1 VTGLAQALVLGVV
14 EGVTEFLPISSTGHM
29 ILVGSWISFPE
40 PLAKTF
46 EIFIQAGAIL
56 AVVVLFR
63 ARLRELLLGALR
75 PGPARRTLL
84 AVAVSFAPAAVVGLA
99 AHRAIESHLMRP
111 AVVAAAL
118 VLGALAIEVCE
129 RVFRR
134 PTTHA
139 LAAVTLRQALIIG
152 LAQCVAM
159 VPGVSRSAATIMGG
173 LGAGLALPLAAE
185 YSFLLAIPTMAAAS
199 GYALLKAWGT
209 LGAADVGLLA
219 AGFVTAFFSAWAVVA
234 VFMRYIQTHS
244 FRVFSVYRVILGVLV
259 FALLARG

>member
-1 VTGLAQALVLGVV
+1 MTGLVKSLILGVV

-29 ILVGSWISFPE
+29 ILVGNWIAFPE

-56 AVVVLFR
+56 AVAVYFR
-63 ARLRELLLGALR
+63 GRLRELVRGAAR

-84 AVAVSFAPAAVVGLA
+84 AVALAFAPAAVVGLL
-99 AHRAIESHLMRP
+99 AHHAIETHLMRP
-111 AVVAAAL
+111 GVVAASL
-118 VLGALAIEVCE
+118 ILGALAIEVCE

-134 PTTHA
+134 PQTHA
-139 LAAVTLRQALIIG
+139 LAGVTLRQALIVG

-159 VPGVSRSAATIMGG
+159 IPGVSRSAATIMGG
-173 LGAGLALPLAAE
+173 LGAGLALPVAAE
-185 YSFLLAIPTMAAAS
+185 FSFLLAIPTMTAAS
-199 GYALLKAWGT
+199 GYALLKGWGS
-209 LGAADVGLLA
+209 LGAGDFGLLA
-219 AGFVTAFFSAWAVVA
+219 AGFATAFVSAWGVVA

-244 FRVFSVYRVILGVLV
+244 FRVFSIYRVILGVLV